1 MQSTGTVAE
10 ITSRIQAYSNSLTEK
25 YSQNNVK
32 GDQIHFWDCEEQPS
46 FEAVVCE
53 DNELM
58 YRPECSKKPL
68 MSFQVEKDGAG
79 LKGANQQVIVQYSP
93 GLCKINS
100 VCLWQQHIYFAV
112 SRSVSKISLE
122 SGECRLLVELVD
134 EPCVQTRF
142 GSDVLFTNQ
151 KMSPVWHLK
160 PCS

>member
-10 ITSRIQAYSNSLTEK
+10 ITSRIQAYSNSLTK
-25 YSQNNVK
+25 KDSQDNVK

-58 YRPECSKKPL
+58 YRAECSKKPL
-68 MSFQVEKDGAG
+68 MFFQVEKDGVG
-79 LKGANQQVIVQYSP
+79 
-93 GLCKINS
+93 
-100 VCLWQQHIYFAV
+100 
-112 SRSVSKISLE
+112 LE

-134 EPCVQTRF
+134 KPCVQTRF

-151 KMSPVWHLK
+151 KMSTVWHLK